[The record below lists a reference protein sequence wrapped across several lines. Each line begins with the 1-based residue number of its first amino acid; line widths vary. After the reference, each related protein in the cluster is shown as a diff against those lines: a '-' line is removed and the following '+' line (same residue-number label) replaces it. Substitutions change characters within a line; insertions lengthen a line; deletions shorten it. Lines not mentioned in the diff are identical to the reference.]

1 MGAFSFIFLKFITDF
16 CFSNKKNPHP
26 ASSPNMAHPMQL
38 RVLAVGDTLTDKSA
52 TLQYMDEG
60 RADMGIPCTIG
71 VDFKR
76 FTVPL
81 PGSKVP
87 TRVIWWDTA
96 GQERFRNT
104 SMYSHFKGAQC
115 VVAFYSVSSAKTLDG
130 AIDLVH
136 QLYQTW
142 STSPSR
148 EGKAPII
155 LVGACAHLECERAV
169 TTQEGVAAARKLQH
183 EAQEYV

>member
-1 MGAFSFIFLKFITDF
+1 MKIE
-16 CFSNKKNPHP
+16 
-26 ASSPNMAHPMQL
+26 
-38 RVLAVGDTLTDKSA
+38 VLSVGDTRTDKSA
-52 TLQYMDEG
+52 TLQYMVEG
-60 RADMGIPCTIG
+60 KADRNKPSTLGI
-71 VDFKR
+71 DYKA

-115 VVAFYSVSSAKTLDG
+115 VVAFYSVSSAKTLDC

-136 QLYQTW
+136 QLW
-142 STSPSR
+142 STSR

-169 TTQEGVAAARKLQH
+169 TTQEGVAAARKLQQ
-183 EAQEYV
+183 ARQQEYEKISFPFCARP

>member
-1 MGAFSFIFLKFITDF
+1 
-16 CFSNKKNPHP
+16 
-26 ASSPNMAHPMQL
+26 MALPMDK
-38 RVLAVGDTLTDKSA
+38 RMAIKVLAIGDTLTDKSA
-52 TLQYMDEG
+52 TLQYMVEG
-60 RADMGIPCTIG
+60 KADMYKPSTIG
-71 VDFKR
+71 VDYGIL
-76 FTVPL
+76 TVPTL

-87 TRVIWWDTA
+87 TKVMWWDT
-96 GQERFRNT
+96 GGKQLFRTIMT
-104 SMYSHFKGAQC
+104 SYFKAAQC
-115 VVAFYSVSSAKTLDG
+115 VVVFYSVSSAKTLDG

-169 TTQEGVAAARKLQH
+169 TTQEGVAAARKLQQ
-183 EAQEYV
+183 ARQQEYV

>member
-1 MGAFSFIFLKFITDF
+1 
-16 CFSNKKNPHP
+16 
-26 ASSPNMAHPMQL
+26 MALPMDK
-38 RVLAVGDTLTDKSA
+38 RMAIKVLAIGDTLTDKSA
-52 TLQYMDEG
+52 TLQYMVEG
-60 RADMGIPCTIG
+60 KADMYKPSTIG
-71 VDFKR
+71 VDYGIL
-76 FTVPL
+76 TVPTL

-87 TRVIWWDTA
+87 TKVMWWDT
-96 GQERFRNT
+96 GGKQLFRTIMT
-104 SMYSHFKGAQC
+104 SYFKAAQC
-115 VVAFYSVSSAKTLDG
+115 VVVFYSVSSAKTLDC

-136 QLYQTW
+136 QLW
-142 STSPSR
+142 STSR

>member
-87 TRVIWWDTA
+87 TEMAWWDTP
-96 GQERFRNT
+96 GQERFRTITT
-104 SMYSHFKGAQC
+104 SYFKITPQC
-115 VVAFYSVSSAKTLDG
+115 FIAFYNVSNAKTLDG

-136 QLYQTW
+136 EFW
-142 STSPSR
+142 STCR
-148 EGKAPII
+148 EGVAPII
-155 LVGACAHLECERAV
+155 LVGACAHPDCVRAV
-169 TTQEGVAAARKLQH
+169 TTQEGVAAARKLQQ
-183 EAQEYV
+183 ARQQEYV